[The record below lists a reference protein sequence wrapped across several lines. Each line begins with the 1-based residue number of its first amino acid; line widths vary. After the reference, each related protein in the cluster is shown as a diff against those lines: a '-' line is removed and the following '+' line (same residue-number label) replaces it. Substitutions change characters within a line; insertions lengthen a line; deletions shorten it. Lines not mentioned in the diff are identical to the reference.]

1 VRTLTKELALSSPAT
16 PYDAYDRGLRLTP
29 RRHGWAVEDAQ
40 RKQIARLGDNE
51 RASRF
56 CREFNEPKRDTTM
69 ESIIEQSPPKSD
81 HSAIK
86 DGGKRHYQ
94 ELKELGDCY
103 AAVGDGDSARACYL
117 EAAELVPS
125 GPEPHVGLGTVAL
138 QAGNVHAARAAFEQA
153 LQRDDKCADAY
164 GGLAMVFQQQQ
175 AYEEAL
181 DMYLRCLE
189 LEGDNLVALLGL
201 FQTSCQMGTFAK
213 VIHYLE
219 LYLNQHPGDTSVLFC
234 LATLYARE
242 GQLSKAG
249 DILLNVL
256 ALEPDKTEAGQLLAE
271 VQDAIARGV

>member
-1 VRTLTKELALSSPAT
+1 MTEQSSP
-16 PYDAYDRGLRLTP
+16 
-29 RRHGWAVEDAQ
+29 
-40 RKQIARLGDNE
+40 K
-51 RASRF
+51 F
-56 CREFNEPKRDTTM
+56 
-69 ESIIEQSPPKSD
+69 D
-81 HSAIK
+81 HSVLK

-103 AAVGDGDSARACYL
+103 AAIGDGDSARACYL
-117 EAAELVPS
+117 EAAELVPG

-138 QAGNVHAARAAFEQA
+138 QAGDVDAARAAFEQA
-153 LQRDDKCADAY
+153 LQCDDKCADAY

-175 AYEEAL
+175 AYEEAF

-219 LYLNQHPGDTSVLFC
+219 LYLDQHPGDTSVLFC

-242 GQLSKAG
+242 GQLSKAR

-271 VQDAIARGV
+271 VQDVMAQGA